1 MATRAMMKCANT
13 KIRAKTKKPL
23 HNLLRRSP
31 HCMRGAQFNEAE
43 RFPIVQIPIVRILTP
58 RIPKGLTPIV
68 QILIVQILT
77 GQVQIVRISTA
88 SPLNML
94 SAKIL
99 PPLSAVWL
107 CLLRT
112 GRRASLRTRPCAKR
126 ISLRNAIPGPP
137 ILRKTP
143 AGPRGSRP
151 REQSPRVLP
160 AFRLRLKIRSRVR
173 ASAWPRVGSPCA
185 AY

>member
-23 HNLLRRSP
+23 QQPPASQPALHAWRPIQRS
-31 HCMRGAQFNEAE
+31 GALPDRPNPDRPNQL
-43 RFPIVQIPIVRILTP
+43 PT
-58 RIPKGLTPIV
+58 V

-77 GQVQIVRISTA
+77 GQVQTVRVSTGNT
-88 SPLNML
+88 LNIPA
-94 SAKIL
+94 AKIL

-160 AFRLRLKIRSRVR
+160 AFRRRLKIRSRVR